1 MLRRALLTLTLCLP
15 FVWPGGAAMA
25 EDTVVDRMA
34 DVLGLPDLVA
44 IMHEEG
50 TSYGAGLR
58 EELFPG
64 TSAVRWEAEV
74 DAIYDIDR
82 MEAVVRRALARDI
95 TEADAETVIAFF
107 DGPLGRRVVELELSA
122 RRALLDEDVEAASRT
137 ALEAR
142 RADDD
147 PLLDRL
153 EAFILVNDLIESN
166 VVGALNS
173 NIAFYRGLA
182 EGGAFPDGLTE
193 TDILE
198 DVWRQEPEIREETVT
213 WLYSYLGM
221 AYDPLAPEDLEAYTA
236 FSASPE
242 GRRLNRALFAG
253 FDELFNAISLA
264 LGRAAGQY
272 IGGQDL

>member
-1 MLRRALLTLTLCLP
+1 MLRRVLLTLTLCLP
-15 FVWPGGAAMA
+15 LVPLAGTAWASETEA
-25 EDTVVDRMA
+25 DRLA
-34 DVLGLPDLVA
+34 DALGLPDLVS

-50 TSYGAGLR
+50 TVYGAGLR

-64 TSAVRWEAEV
+64 TSRARWEAEV
-74 DAIYDIDR
+74 DAIYDAGR
-82 MEAVVRRALARDI
+82 MDAVVRGALARDL
-95 TEADAETVIAFF
+95 DAPDVAAAVAFF
-107 DGPLGRRVVELELSA
+107 ESPLGQRVVKLELSA

-142 RADDD
+142 RADED

-153 EAFILVNDLIESN
+153 ETFITVNDLIESN

-173 NIAFYRGLA
+173 NIAFYTGLA

-193 TDILE
+193 SDILE

-221 AYDPLAPEDLEAYTA
+221 AYDPLSPEDLDAYTA

-242 GRRLNRALFAG
+242 GRRLNRALFTG

-264 LGRAAGQY
+264 LGQAAGQY